1 MGQMWEGSV
10 VGQGLRVGIVA
21 ARFNEFIT
29 KELLSG
35 AIGTLRRY
43 GVAEEAIDVARVPGS
58 LELPVIAK
66 RLAASGKYDVIL
78 CLGTVI
84 RGSTPHFEYVA
95 AQSAAG
101 ITRAALD
108 TDVPVIFGVITTD
121 TIEQAIDRAGVK
133 EGNKGAEAAVAAIE
147 MATLGQEINAALGSS
162 APTALVRAEA
172 S

>member
-1 MGQMWEGSV
+1 M

-35 AIGTLRRY
+35 AVGTLRRH
-43 GVAEEAIDVARVPGS
+43 GVADEAIDVARVPGS
-58 LELPVIAK
+58 LELAVIAK
-66 RLAASGKYDVIL
+66 RLAISGQYDVIL

-84 RGSTPHFEYVA
+84 RGATAHWEYVA

-101 ITRAALD
+101 IARAALD

-121 TIEQAIDRAGVK
+121 TVEQAMDRAGIK
-133 EGNKGAEAAVAAIE
+133 DGNKGSEAAVAAIE
-147 MATLGQEINAALGSS
+147 MATLGREISAAL
-162 APTALVRAEA
+162 E
-172 S
+172 